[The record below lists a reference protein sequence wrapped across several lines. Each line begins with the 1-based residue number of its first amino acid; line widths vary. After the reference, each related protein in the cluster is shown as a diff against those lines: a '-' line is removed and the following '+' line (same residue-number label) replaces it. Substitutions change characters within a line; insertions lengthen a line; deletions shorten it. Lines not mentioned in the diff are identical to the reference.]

1 MQTIEQYSVSNSET
15 DIIKTLF
22 PVFLILGII
31 VILCLFIVIFTFI
44 FYKKIHS
51 YNIEQIVY
59 LSLFTII
66 LIMAYIFGGENE
78 NRSTRC
84 NYQAIMIIIG
94 EMSQYFWSTLI
105 IYTLYDT
112 LFNFE
117 LASKASVMK
126 RRLIHFL
133 IGFGVPII
141 IAIIAKVATV
151 TEKSGDKNKD
161 GYWCTIQNSK
171 GKPFLIVLFVIIW
184 LSIFLN
190 MYLLFKV
197 KSYFKILL
205 LKEERHIINKDLQK
219 LMCYPI
225 IQFITVLPDS
235 LGKLIML
242 FVKDDEQGTSLKL
255 IQIIT
260 LIVTLLQGLCIAII
274 FGAVSNVL
282 KRIFCCK
289 KEKVEISEI
298 DNTKEII
305 DTPKKKNNMKSSFL
319 DVFDGEGKEVI
330 SEGDVESGGLM
341 Y

>member
-1 MQTIEQYSVSNSET
+1 MQNIEQYSVSLFGPDNNSIFT
-15 DIIKTLF
+15 
-22 PVFLILGII
+22 VFIILGII
-31 VILCLFIVIFTFI
+31 VIVCLFIVIFTFI
-44 FYKKIHS
+44 CYKKIHS

-59 LSLFTII
+59 LSLSTII
-66 LIMAYIFGGENE
+66 LILGYIFGWDNKD
-78 NRSTRC
+78 NSKMC
-84 NYQAIMIIIG
+84 QSQAIMIIIG

-112 LFNFE
+112 LYNFE
-117 LASKASVMK
+117 HASKASVMK
-126 RRLIHFL
+126 RRIIHFL
-133 IGFGVPII
+133 IGFGIPII
-141 IAIIAKVATV
+141 IAIIATIC
-151 TEKSGDKNKD
+151 TFTGKSDQD
-161 GYWCTIQNSK
+161 YWCSIQS
-171 GKPFLIVLFVIIW
+171 KPFLIVLFVIIW

-197 KSYFKILL
+197 KSFFKILL
-205 LKEERHIINKDLQK
+205 LKEERHIVNKDLQK
-219 LMCYPI
+219 LTCYPI
-225 IQFITVLPDS
+225 IQMIAVLPDS

-242 FVKDDEQGTSLKL
+242 LKYDEKGTRKI
-255 IQIIT
+255 IQTIT

-282 KRIFCCK
+282 KRLFCCK

-298 DNTKEII
+298 ENTKEIV

-319 DVFDGEGKEVI
+319 DVFDGDGKEVI

>member
-1 MQTIEQYSVSNSET
+1 MQNIEQYSVSLFGTDNNNSIFT
-15 DIIKTLF
+15 
-22 PVFLILGII
+22 VFLILGII
-31 VILCLFIVIFTFI
+31 VIVCLFIVIFTFI
-44 FYKKIHS
+44 CYKKIHS

-59 LSLFTII
+59 LSLSTII
-66 LIMAYIFGGENE
+66 LILGYIFGIFGWDNE
-78 NRSTRC
+78 NNPKMC
-84 NYQAIMIIIG
+84 QPQAIMIIIG

-112 LFNFE
+112 LYNFE
-117 LASKASVMK
+117 HASKASVMK
-126 RRLIHFL
+126 RRIIHFL
-133 IGFGVPII
+133 IGFGIPII
-141 IAIIAKVATV
+141 IAIIAKICNFTG
-151 TEKSGDKNKD
+151 KSDKD
-161 GYWCTIQNSK
+161 YYWCSIQS
-171 GKPFLIVLFVIIW
+171 KPFLIVLFVIIW

-197 KSYFKILL
+197 KSFFKILL
-205 LKEERHIINKDLQK
+205 LKEERHIVNKDLQK
-219 LMCYPI
+219 LTCYPI
-225 IQFITVLPDS
+225 IQMIAVLPDS

-242 FVKDDEQGTSLKL
+242 FKDDKIKI
-255 IQIIT
+255 IQTIT

-282 KRIFCCK
+282 KRLFCCK

-298 DNTKEII
+298 ENTKEIV

-319 DVFDGEGKEVI
+319 DVFDGDGKEVI

>member
-1 MQTIEQYSVSNSET
+1 MQNIEQYSVSLFGTDNNNSIFT
-15 DIIKTLF
+15 
-22 PVFLILGII
+22 VFLILGII
-31 VILCLFIVIFTFI
+31 VIVFLFIVIFTFI
-44 FYKKIHS
+44 CYKKIHS

-59 LSLFTII
+59 LSLSTII
-66 LIMAYIFGGENE
+66 LILGYIFGWDNKD
-78 NRSTRC
+78 NSKMC
-84 NYQAIMIIIG
+84 QSQAIMIIIG

-112 LFNFE
+112 LYNFE
-117 LASKASVMK
+117 HASKTSVMK
-126 RRLIHFL
+126 RRIIHFL
-133 IGFGVPII
+133 IGFGIPII
-141 IAIIAKVATV
+141 IAIIAKICNFTG
-151 TEKSGDKNKD
+151 KSDKD
-161 GYWCTIQNSK
+161 YWDYWCSIKS
-171 GKPFLIVLFVIIW
+171 KPFLIVLFVIIW

-197 KSYFKILL
+197 KSFFKILL
-205 LKEERHIINKDLQK
+205 LKEERHIVNKDLQK
-219 LMCYPI
+219 LTCYPI
-225 IQFITVLPDS
+225 IQMIAVLPDS

-242 FVKDDEQGTSLKL
+242 FKDDKIKI
-255 IQIIT
+255 IQTIT

-282 KRIFCCK
+282 KRLFCCK

-298 DNTKEII
+298 ENTKEIV

-319 DVFDGEGKEVI
+319 DVFDGDGKEVI